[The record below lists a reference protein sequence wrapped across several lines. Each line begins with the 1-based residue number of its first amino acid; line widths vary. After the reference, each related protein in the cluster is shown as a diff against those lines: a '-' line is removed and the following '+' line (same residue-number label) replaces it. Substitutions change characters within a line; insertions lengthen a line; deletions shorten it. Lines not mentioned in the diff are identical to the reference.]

1 MNDESIIIHTKK
13 KKGESHGCLR
23 QLVKNGEALVQLNM
37 VAAIIPWRKP
47 SKIKYNC
54 QNI

>member
-23 QLVKNGEALVQLNM
+23 
-37 VAAIIPWRKP
+37 
-47 SKIKYNC
+47 
-54 QNI
+54 